1 MDVKT
6 RRVLITIYDLRNKFI
21 TMSHLLA
28 PAEQVKMVLH
38 DGNISYVIT
47 STGGLIRFR
56 EKDTASKIDVL
67 LKKSL
72 HSLAIA
78 LAAEEQAPA
87 ADVMKLYKIYADHL
101 FNRGDMD
108 GAIAQYSHTIGFVP
122 ASYVIRRFLDSQK
135 VSYLTSYLE
144 TLHEKGFA
152 SRDLTTLLLT
162 CYTKTRDVEHLDKFI
177 NGGVQGGN
185 DSPTIKDAL
194 NGAKFDVSAAIATLK
209 QAGYHSHAMQLALR
223 YGDSDGYLT
232 MLLDKDANG
241 SAPDGKLVI

>member
-1 MDVKT
+1 
-6 RRVLITIYDLRNKFI
+6 
-21 TMSHLLA
+21 MSHLLA
-28 PAEQVKMVLH
+28 PSEHIKFVLH
-38 DGNISYVIT
+38 DGSVSYIIT
-47 STGGLIRFR
+47 SMGALIRFR

-72 HSLAIA
+72 HILAIA

-87 ADVMKLYKIYADHL
+87 SDVMKLYKTYADHL
-101 FNRGDMD
+101 FNRGDME
-108 GAIAQYSHTIGFVP
+108 GAITQYSHTIGFVP

-177 NGGVQGGN
+177 KGGGGGN
-185 DSPTIKDAL
+185 GAESVTIKDAL
-194 NGAKFDVSAAIATLK
+194 NGAKFDVSAAITTLK
-209 QAGYHSHAMQLALR
+209 QAGYHTHAMQLALR
-223 YGDSDGYLT
+223 YGDSDGYFT
-232 MLLDKDANG
+232 MLLDRDANDNV
-241 SAPDGKLVI
+241 PDGKLVFLF